1 MTKYIVA
8 GPDNKIQATWEG
20 NTAHIPN
27 PELADTP
34 AEWNPLGPE
43 ITPADFSTGG
53 TNAPDLDGGSDQAY
67 RTGADQA
74 ETANAGREAD
84 QAHEAEAG

>member
-1 MTKYIVA
+1 MGDRFIVA
-8 GPDNKIQATWEG
+8 GPDNKIQAK
-20 NTAHIPN
+20 
-27 PELADTP
+27 
-34 AEWNPLGPE
+34 WNPLGPE

-67 RTGADQA
+67 RTGADRA